1 MNLKQTL
8 DSLLPKLGKE
18 MEIQF
23 IGAAQTVTGSMHHI
37 KTKQANFLLDC
48 GLYQG
53 KRKDAFEINRSFN
66 FFNPADINFVILSH
80 AHIDHAGNLPTLFKN
95 GFHGKIYSTF
105 ATRDLSVVMLQDS
118 AHIQEKDVEFVNKK
132 RKRLGK
138 KLFEPLY
145 VPDDAVKALDLFV
158 GLNYHQ
164 EYEIVPGITLKFYDA
179 GHILGSAI
187 VTLIIK
193 EDEKIINLAF
203 SGDLGRPNLP
213 ILKDP
218 ENIPSVDYF
227 ICESTYG
234 GKLHESATNSEGALA
249 VVISK
254 AITNKS
260 KIIIPAFSVGR
271 TQEIVYSLHKIFE
284 NGKAERI
291 PVYVDSPL
299 AVNATSVFR
308 LHPECFDSETAEFL
322 LKNEDPFGF
331 NRLTYIT
338 SVEESK
344 RLNDV
349 AGPCIIMSSSGM
361 CEAGRILHHLVNN
374 IENPNNIVLMVGYCA
389 ENTLGRKLIDGEKRV
404 NILGDEYNVN
414 AEVIVMQSF
423 SAHADANE
431 LIDYTSKLDKNMMKN
446 IFLVHGEI
454 DQQEIYKNHLETVG
468 FKNIII
474 PERGYAVKI

>member
-1 MNLKQTL
+1 
-8 DSLLPKLGKE
+8 

-23 IGAAQTVTGSMHHI
+23 IGAAQTVTGSMHYI
-37 KTKQANFLLDC
+37 KTEQANFLLDC

-53 KRKDAFEINRSFN
+53 KRKDAFEINRTFN
-66 FFNPADINFVILSH
+66 FFNPADIDFVILSH
-80 AHIDHAGNLPTLFKN
+80 AHIDHAGNLPTLLKN

-138 KLFEPLY
+138 KPFEPLY
-145 VPDDAVKALDLFV
+145 LQDDAVKALDLFV
-158 GLNYHQ
+158 GLTYNH
-164 EYEIVPGITLKFYDA
+164 EYEIVPGITLRFYDA
-179 GHILGSAI
+179 GHILGSSI
-187 VTLIIK
+187 VLLTIK
-193 EDEKIINLAF
+193 EDGKIINLAF

-218 ENIPSVDYF
+218 ENIPSVKYF

-234 GKLHESATNSEGALA
+234 GKTHESATKSEETLA
-249 VVISK
+249 TVISK
-254 AITNKS
+254 AINNKS

-271 TQEIVYSLHKIFE
+271 TQEIVFTLHKIFE
-284 NGKAERI
+284 NGKAGRI

-322 LKNEDPFGF
+322 LKHEDPFGF

-374 IENPNNIVLMVGYCA
+374 IENPNNIVLMVGYSA
-389 ENTLGRKLIDGEKRV
+389 ENTLGRKLIDGEKKV

-431 LIDYTSKLDKNMMKN
+431 LINYTS
-446 IFLVHGEI
+446 
-454 DQQEIYKNHLETVG
+454 
-468 FKNIII
+468 
-474 PERGYAVKI
+474 

>member
-1 MNLKQTL
+1 
-8 DSLLPKLGKE
+8 

-23 IGAAQTVTGSMHHI
+23 IGAAQTVTGSMHYI
-37 KTKQANFLLDC
+37 KTKEANFLLDC

-53 KRKDAFEINRSFN
+53 RRKDAFAINRTFN
-66 FFNPADINFVILSH
+66 FFNPSDIDFVILSH
-80 AHIDHAGNLPTLFKN
+80 AHIDHAGNLPTLVKN
-95 GFHGKIYSTF
+95 GFLGKIYSTF

-132 RKRLGK
+132 RKRQGK
-138 KLFEPLY
+138 KSFEPLY
-145 VPDDAVKALDLFV
+145 VPDDALKALELFV
-158 GLNYHQ
+158 GLNYNQ
-164 EYEIVPGITLKFYDA
+164 EYEIVPGIKLRFYDA
-179 GHILGSAI
+179 GHILGSAV
-187 VTLIIK
+187 VTLTIK
-193 EDEKIINLAF
+193 EDDEIINLAF

-234 GKLHESATNSEGALA
+234 GKIHESATNSEETLSA
-249 VVISK
+249 VISR
-254 AITNKS
+254 AINNKS

-284 NGKAERI
+284 TGKAGRI

-322 LKNEDPFGF
+322 LRNDDPFGF

-344 RLNDV
+344 KLNDV
-349 AGPCIIMSSSGM
+349 SGPCIIMSSSGM
-361 CEAGRILHHLVNN
+361 CEAGRILHHLANN
-374 IENPNNIVLMVGYCA
+374 IENPNNIILMVGYSA
-389 ENTLGRKLIDGEKRV
+389 ENTLGRKLIDGEKNV
-404 NILGDEYNVN
+404 NILGDEYNVK

-431 LIDYTSKLDKNMMKN
+431 LINYTSKLDKKRMQN

-454 DQQEIYKNHLETVG
+454 DQQEIYKNHLETAG
-468 FKNIII
+468 FKNISI
-474 PERGYAVKI
+474 PKRGYAIKI